1 MVCVG
6 RSGSGKSMLLQTLA
20 YDLIRKSNGTRKFGV
35 VIVDPHGDLGRA
47 CMSFVI
53 QDKTR
58 LKYLSSAINREA
70 GTKQNYTCV
79 FNPFMSD
86 GSPEMRYLLTETL
99 TDSLCELLVDANL
112 TVQMLSII
120 RPCIA
125 TILRL
130 HEKGKIP
137 SLAELN
143 RFFLE
148 GQNEDL
154 IALGKTS
161 EVEQHRVFF
170 THEWYNDNL
179 SISKKSIRVKLSY
192 FLSDPRLANMLYGT
206 STVEIEQALDEGA
219 VVILNLPKGSGAFTS
234 KVMAKLTFAYIHALM
249 LRRDTIEPKLRKQCF
264 LIVDEFQTMLTAS
277 LASSLAETRKYG
289 LSVILATQ
297 SLMQI
302 ESTAIRKTIM
312 VNTGIKAVSLTD
324 YQDRVT
330 FARELGTGVSAE
342 DIEKLRPLQ
351 FYLKRNDGKHQA
363 FKFNVPILSSA
374 YFLSKR
380 NKKALLDYL
389 VYESGQYRP
398 VPPPPPAPPLPT
410 STPVSFA
417 PKGHKKQPK
426 STTTENGLKPRFNT

>member
-1 MVCVG
+1 MIIAG
-6 RSGSGKSMLLQTLA
+6 KTGSGKSMLMQTHL
-20 YDLIRKSNGTRKFGV
+20 YDLIRKSNSRRQYAV
-35 VIVDPHGDLGRA
+35 CVIDPHGDLGRA
-47 CMSFVI
+47 CMSFVN

-58 LKYLSSAINREA
+58 LIYLSSAINREA
-70 GTKQNYTCV
+70 NTPQGQDYTCV

-86 GSPEMRYLLTETL
+86 GTPEMRYLLTETL

-112 TVQMLSII
+112 TVQMLSVI

-130 HEKGKIP
+130 HEIGKVP
-137 SLAELN
+137 SMGELN

-161 EVEQHRVFF
+161 EVEQHRIFF
-170 THEWYNDNL
+170 THDWYGDNL
-179 SISKKSIRVKLSY
+179 TISKKSIRVKLSY
-192 FLSDPRLANMLYGT
+192 FLSDPRLANMLNGT
-206 STVEIEQALDEGA
+206 STVNIEQALNDGA
-219 VVILNLPKGSGAFTS
+219 VIIVNLPKGSGAFTS
-234 KVMAKLTFAYIHALM
+234 KVMGKLLLAYIHALM
-249 LRRDTIEPKLRKQCF
+249 LRRDTIEPHLRKPCF
-264 LIVDEFQTMLTAS
+264 LVVDEFQTMLTAS

-302 ESTAIRKTIM
+302 ENAVIRKTIM

-330 FARELGTGVSAE
+330 FARELGSSVTPE

-351 FYLKRNDGKHQA
+351 FYLKRNDGRHQA
-363 FKFNVPILSSA
+363 FKFDVPILSKA
-374 YFLSKR
+374 FFLSKKS
-380 NKKALLDYL
+380 KKELLDYI
-389 VYESGQYRP
+389 VYESGQYRL
-398 VPPPPPAPPLPT
+398 VPPPAPPLT
-410 STPVSFA
+410 SSTPVNYI
-417 PKGHKKQPK
+417 PKEQKKQTKNKPTD
-426 STTTENGLKPRFNT
+426 SGLKPRF